1 MLKRCLFVLTL
12 AALFCA
18 VSSMAIA
25 QDNGANNQQSTPA
38 GPEGRPGHG
47 PGRGPM
53 DPSKRAAMVGKRLN
67 LSPDQQSKVEEIFKS
82 EQSQMQSLRGDSSV
96 SQEDRHSKMMEIH
109 KSSNDQIRALL
120 NEDQQKKWDEM
131 QSQQQEWRQGH
142 HHGGQGS
149 GASNESAPPPP
160 TQQPQ

>member
-1 MLKRCLFVLTL
+1 MLKHCLFVLTW
-12 AALFCA
+12 ACLFCA

-25 QDNGANNQQSTPA
+25 QDNGANNQQSTPG

-47 PGRGPM
+47 PGHGPM
-53 DPSKRAAMVGKRLN
+53 DPSKRAATLGKRLN
-67 LSPDQQSKVEEIFKS
+67 LSPDQQSKVEEILKS
-82 EQSQMQSLRGDSSV
+82 EQSQMQSLHADSSV

-120 NEDQQKKWDEM
+120 NDDQQKKWDEM
-131 QSQQQEWRQGH
+131 QSKQQQWMQGH
-142 HHGGQGS
+142 HHGGEGPGGS
-149 GASNESAPPPP
+149 SESAPPP